1 MANKFLGAIVRNSSS
16 LFVNLT
22 QYTFIK
28 EPLLL
33 FSTVVLKISFK
44 ICSLMNSNPGSL
56 VSEMTALPIV
66 VAVVIAPAWLSL
78 TKTN

>member
-1 MANKFLGAIVRNSSS
+1 MANKFVGAIVRNSSS